1 MIQTEAVKTDNPEPI
16 FQKRKLDFAALESSF
31 RRKANQASLIR
42 LTVFLAGAAMAVWFF
57 YTGENAFGFL
67 TILVFYFAFA
77 LLIRWHNRLQYN
89 QEHNRI
95 LSQINTEEIARL
107 QGNLSLFDD
116 GLGYRNSQHFY
127 TSDLDVF
134 GPHSLYALVSRATT
148 VSGKNLLAGWLEKA
162 AVTPEILA
170 RQAAVQ
176 EIEPDLEWRQQLEAN
191 ARHYQRKTDHLPDFL
206 NWLAQPGFFANR
218 KGLLVLVFVM
228 PVITVAALLLWYNDY
243 ISGYWV
249 GGLAFIQY
257 LFSAKFMEAKEAI
270 RNKSED
276 LHKEVSGYV
285 AALQHIEAR
294 QFQSPKLQELH
305 SRLYLNETPASASI
319 KRLASLLDYLA
330 ATQNVYLNLLLNSL
344 VMWDFFWLWQLD
356 NWKQKSAALFEPA
369 VLTLA
374 EFECLASFAAFQYG
388 NPTYAVPEIS
398 DQAFEIET
406 SELGHPLI
414 FVSERISNSFSTSG
428 AGKSLIITGS
438 NMSGKST
445 FLRTVG
451 LNMVLAYAG
460 SAVCAKQFKA
470 FPMQVFTAMRTED
483 NLAESTS
490 SFYAELK
497 RLKVLLD
504 LTEKPEPVFYF
515 LDEIL
520 KGTNSKDR
528 HLGAVAL
535 VKQLHKRQAS
545 GMVSTHDL
553 ELGNLENEMPGAVK
567 NYSFNSKI
575 EGDKII
581 FDYHLTPGICGSFNA
596 SKLMQLMGIA
606 IEEAEE
612 RVG

>member
-1 MIQTEAVKTDNPEPI
+1 MNASETSSPEII
-16 FQKRKLDFAALESSF
+16 FKKRQHDFAALKNTF
-31 RRKANQASLIR
+31 RRKANNVSMLR
-42 LTVFLAGAAMAVWFF
+42 LSFFLAGAVWLGWLF
-57 YTGENAFGFL
+57 YNGQNTVGFIAL
-67 TILVFYFAFA
+67 FILYFAFA
-77 LLIRWHNRLQYN
+77 LLVRWHKKLLYN
-89 QEHNRI
+89 QQHNRI
-95 LSQINTEEIARL
+95 LSQLNIEEISRL

-116 GLGYRNSQHFY
+116 GARYQISQHFY
-127 TSDLDVF
+127 ASDLDVF
-134 GPHSLYALVSRATT
+134 GLHSLYALVSRAVT
-148 VSGKNLLAGWLEKA
+148 VSGKNLLANWFQHA
-162 AVTPEILA
+162 AAKPEILA
-170 RQAAVQ
+170 RQTAVQ
-176 EIEPDLEWRQQLEAN
+176 EILTDLEWRQQLEAK

-206 NWLAQPGFFANR
+206 TWLAQPGFFTNR
-218 KGLLVLVFVM
+218 KWLLVLTFLL
-228 PVITVAALLLWYNDY
+228 PILTVSAIVLWYNDQL
-243 ISGYWV
+243 SGYV
-249 GGLAFIQY
+249 AGGLALVQY
-257 LFSAKFMEAKEAI
+257 LFHAKFKKAKDEI
-270 RNKSED
+270 QDKSED

-285 AALQHIEAR
+285 SALEHIEN
-294 QFQSPKLQELH
+294 QSFKSEKLQQLH
-305 SRLYLNETPASASI
+305 GRLYLNEIPASASI
-319 KRLASLLDYLA
+319 KRLAKILDYLS
-330 ATQNVYLNLLLNSL
+330 ATQNVYFNLLVNSL
-344 VMWDFFWLWQLD
+344 LMWDFFWLWQLD
-356 NWKQKSAALFEPA
+356 RWKERSAPIFEPA

-374 EFECLASFAAFQYG
+374 EVECLASFAAFQFA
-388 NPTYAVPEIS
+388 NPGYAFPEIS
-398 DQAFEIET
+398 AEPFQIKAEN
-406 SELGHPLI
+406 LGHPLI
-414 FVSERISNSFSTSG
+414 FVSERITNSFATSG

-470 FPMQVFTAMRTED
+470 YPMQVFTAMRTED

-497 RLKVLLD
+497 RLKMLLD

-553 ELGNLENEMPGAVK
+553 ELGNLETEMPGAVK

-581 FDYHLTPGICGSFNA
+581 FDYKLTEGICGSFNA

-606 IEEAEE
+606 IEEAEKT
-612 RVG
+612 VG

>member
-1 MIQTEAVKTDNPEPI
+1 MNQPEGLNPELI
-16 FQKRKLDFAALESSF
+16 FEKRQHDFAALERTF
-31 RRKANQASLIR
+31 RRKANNVSGLR
-42 LTVFLAGAAMAVWFF
+42 LGFFLVAAALVGWLF
-57 YTGENAFGFL
+57 YTGENTLGFL
-67 TILVFYFAFA
+67 TLAVLYFGFA
-77 LLIRWHNRLQYN
+77 LLVRWHKKLLYS
-89 QEHNRI
+89 QEHNRL
-95 LSQINTEEIARL
+95 LSQVNAEEIARL
-107 QGNLSLFDD
+107 QGKLSLFDAGERYKD
-116 GLGYRNSQHFY
+116 SQHFY

-134 GPHSLYALVSRATT
+134 GAHSLFALVSRAVTA
-148 VSGKNLLAGWLEKA
+148 SGKTLLAGWLQKA
-162 AVTPEILA
+162 AEAPEILA

-176 EIEPDLEWRQQLEAN
+176 EITEDLEWRQQLEAN

-206 NWLAQPGFFANR
+206 NWLAQPGFFTGR
-218 KGLLVLVFVM
+218 TWLLALTFLLPVL
-228 PVITVAALLLWYNDY
+228 TLAALVLWYNDQL
-243 ISGYWV
+243 SGYV
-249 GGLAFIQY
+249 AAGFALVQY
-257 LFSAKFMEAKEAI
+257 LLHAKFRKEKDELQD
-270 RNKSED
+270 RSED

-285 AALQHIEAR
+285 SALEHIEGR
-294 QFQSPKLQELH
+294 NFQSPKLQELH
-305 SRLYLNETPASASI
+305 GRLFLNQIPASASI
-319 KRLASLLDYLA
+319 RKLAKILDYLS
-330 ATQNVYLNLLLNSL
+330 ATQNVYFNLLVNSL
-344 VMWDFFWLWQLD
+344 LMWDFFWLRQLD
-356 NWKQKSAALFEPA
+356 TWKKTSAPLFEPA

-374 EFECLASFAAFQYG
+374 EVECLASFAAFQYA
-388 NPTYAVPEIS
+388 NPGYAVPEIS
-398 DQAFEIET
+398 AVPFEIEA

-414 FVSERISNSFSTSG
+414 FVSERISNSFATSG
-428 AGKSLIITGS
+428 AGKNLIITGS

-460 SAVCAKQFKA
+460 AAVCAKHFKA

-497 RLKVLLD
+497 RLKMLLD
-504 LTEKPEPVFYF
+504 LTEKPGPVFYF

-575 EGDKII
+575 EGDKIL
-581 FDYHLTPGICGSFNA
+581 FDYKLTEGICGSFNA

-606 IEEAEE
+606 IEEA
-612 RVG
+612 

>member
-1 MIQTEAVKTDNPEPI
+1 MNHSEPTPEPI
-16 FQKRKLDFAALESSF
+16 FQKRQHDFALLENTF
-31 RRKANQASLIR
+31 RRKANQISILR
-42 LTVFLAGAAMAVWFF
+42 LSIFLAGAALAGWFF
-57 YTGENAFGFL
+57 YNGENTFGF
-67 TILVFYFAFA
+67 IAVLVFYFAFA
-77 LLIRWHNRLQYN
+77 FLIRIHNRLQYN

-95 LSQINTEEIARL
+95 LSQLNAEEITRL
-107 QGNLSLFDD
+107 QGNLSAFDD
-116 GLGYRNSQHFY
+116 GARYQDNQHFY

-134 GPHSLYALVSRATT
+134 GRHSLFALVSRAVT
-148 VSGKNLLAGWLEKA
+148 VSGKNLLASWFQKA
-162 AVTPEILA
+162 AGKPEILT

-176 EIEPDLEWRQQLEAN
+176 EILNDLEWRQQLEAK
-191 ARHYQRKTDHLPDFL
+191 ARHYKRKTDHLPDFL
-206 NWLAQPGFFANR
+206 NWLAQPGFFAER
-218 KGLLVLVFVM
+218 KWLLVLTFLLPLV
-228 PVITVAALLLWYNDY
+228 TVSALAWWYLDQL
-243 ISGYWV
+243 SGYV
-249 GGLAFIQY
+249 PGGLAFVQY
-257 LFSAKFMEAKEAI
+257 MFHAKFKQAKDEI
-270 RNKSED
+270 QEKSED

-285 AALQHIEAR
+285 SALEHIESCS
-294 QFQSPKLQELH
+294 FKSEKLQQLH
-305 SRLYLNETPASASI
+305 GKLYLNNIPASASI
-319 KRLASLLDYLA
+319 KRLASILDYLS
-330 ATQNVYLNLLLNSL
+330 ATQNVYLNLLVNSL
-344 VMWDFFWLWQLD
+344 LMWDFFWLWRLD
-356 NWKQKSAALFEPA
+356 NWKKTSAALFEPA

-374 EFECLASFAAFQYG
+374 EVECLASLAAFQFA
-388 NPTYAVPEIS
+388 NPAYAVPEIS
-398 DQAFEIET
+398 DLPFEIQA
-406 SELGHPLI
+406 SDLGHPLI
-414 FVSERISNSFSTSG
+414 FVSERVTNSFATSG
-428 AGKSLIITGS
+428 AGRSLIITGS

-451 LNMVLAYAG
+451 LNMVLAYSGA
-460 SAVCAKQFKA
+460 AVCAKQFKA
-470 FPMQVFTAMRTED
+470 YPMQVFTAMRTED

-497 RLKVLLD
+497 RLKMLLE

-581 FDYHLTPGICGSFNA
+581 FDYKLTKGICGSFNA

-606 IEEAEE
+606 IDEA
-612 RVG
+612 